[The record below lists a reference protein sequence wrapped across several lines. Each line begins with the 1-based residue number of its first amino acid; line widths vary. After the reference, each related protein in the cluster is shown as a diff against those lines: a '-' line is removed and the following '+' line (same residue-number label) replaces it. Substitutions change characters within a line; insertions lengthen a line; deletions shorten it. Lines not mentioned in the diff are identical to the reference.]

1 MQKAADDRA
10 RVVAAATH
18 KLQQSEAA
26 FENEKRKQLSTTVPK
41 DVADQARLAARYAQE
56 TALDAERELV
66 RERQRRQ
73 DAEAAA
79 QTFREAALRMRLEES
94 RAATRADEATTRLST
109 LETQMSV
116 ASAEDERALN
126 ESQARARAEREARLV
141 VEQKARA
148 QLTQQAEELRQL
160 MSIAEKEK
168 SLRVAAEKQAG
179 DVASSAAARTPLEL
193 LGAQIF
199 GSGAEGVALT
209 REEFRL
215 RLAACGLR

>member
-1 MQKAADDRA
+1 
-10 RVVAAATH
+10 
-18 KLQQSEAA
+18 
-26 FENEKRKQLSTTVPK
+26 
-41 DVADQARLAARYAQE
+41 
-56 TALDAERELV
+56 
-66 RERQRRQ
+66 
-73 DAEAAA
+73 
-79 QTFREAALRMRLEES
+79 
-94 RAATRADEATTRLST
+94 
-109 LETQMSV
+109 MSV